1 MKHRK
6 QSEMYKNRERS
17 VLKKK
22 KRVHSQHYKLLLKN
36 HWSLCRKLAL
46 DAHAAQISLQMIG
59 KNQVGKSFRVLY
71 TCCQHRFHRD
81 TVPSASCPLLSTY
94 TLSIL
99 TTAYRTLYIRL
110 EMRSWEHWETRQFCH
125 QMFVGA
131 SVKPVSNTWE

>member
-1 MKHRK
+1 MKRRK
-6 QSEMYKNRERS
+6 QSEMYKRNRERS
-17 VLKKK
+17 VLK

-36 HWSLCRKLAL
+36 HWYLCRKLEL
-46 DAHAAQISLQMIG
+46 DAHAAQISLQMIA

-71 TCCQHRFHRD
+71 TCCLHRFHWD

-110 EMRSWEHWETRQFCH
+110 EMRSWEHWETRQFGH
-125 QMFVGA
+125 RMFVGA
-131 SVKPVSNTWE
+131 SVKPASNTWE